1 MQAKEI
7 FNNMTIAMSSILTM
21 GSIAAVVMSQ
31 LFIAVALAS
40 VGGLLYS
47 VCWISMK
54 ADEDECSE

>member
-21 GSIAAVVMSQ
+21 GSFAAVIMSQ
-31 LFIAVALAS
+31 LIIAIALAC

>member
-21 GSIAAVVMSQ
+21 GSVAAVVMSQ
-31 LFIAVALAS
+31 LIIAIALAC

-54 ADEDECSE
+54 ADEDECGE